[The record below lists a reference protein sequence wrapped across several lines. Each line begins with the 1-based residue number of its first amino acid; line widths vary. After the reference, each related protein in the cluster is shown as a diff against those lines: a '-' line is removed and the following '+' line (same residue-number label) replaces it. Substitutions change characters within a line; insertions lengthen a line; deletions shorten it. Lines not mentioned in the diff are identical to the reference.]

1 MQANGLFEYRDK
13 IIDAFKNG
21 TFLSEHLKKSD
32 DAAYDYV
39 LENVDDFIQKTESM
53 SEKINLSLFEDFFES
68 SSPAGYA
75 KTLINIKHADENK
88 ETVAEKIDRI
98 SNLNDRI
105 KEMSETEKKMGMR
118 H

>member
-1 MQANGLFEYRDK
+1 MHLKMVLF
-13 IIDAFKNG
+13 
-21 TFLSEHLKKSD
+21 HLNIFKKSD
-32 DAAYDYV
+32 AAAHDYLSKDV
-39 LENVDDFIQKTESM
+39 NDFIQEIKSM
-53 SEKINLSLFEDFFES
+53 EEKINLSLFEDFFES

-105 KEMSETEKKMGMR
+105 KEMSETEKKTGMR